1 MAILQV
7 PIWVTPEVASLD
19 LSLAPLEEVVLGVE
33 EMAEI
38 VVAHLVADGNDGED
52 SPVPLVVVVL
62 PLVMPSSL
70 EENLHQEE
78 KILP

>member
-1 MAILQV
+1 MANLQV

-19 LSLAPLEEVVLGVE
+19 LSLASLEEVVLGVE
-33 EMAEI
+33 AMAETA
-38 VVAHLVADGNDGED
+38 VAHLVADGNDDED

-62 PLVMPSSL
+62 PLVMPSGL
-70 EENLHQEE
+70 KVNPPQEE